1 MRQLRTM
8 GIAYSLII
16 IAVAWGCSSSTDQSA
31 EQEYSKAKAASLTES
46 GFEISST
53 EFRDTRPRIRF
64 PMKYTC
70 YGENISPPLSWTGA
84 PDGTLSFVLIAEDID
99 HGIKRNNLGMVQGT
113 SIPWVHWILYNI
125 PAETNKIAES
135 IPTSTP
141 VLPDGTVQ
149 GNNHFKQPGYFAP
162 CPPKNISSYNCGIPC
177 YSAGG
182 EAAHRYRFIFYALD
196 KELGLDSGA
205 NKKELQE
212 AMEGHILA
220 ESYTQGRFSTA
231 LVLDD
236 KGGAGFL
243 ETKGMKESDLKG
255 TPTPLGAKP
264 IYNTYGALITP
275 TPSGSQ

>member
-8 GIAYSLII
+8 GIVYSLIMI
-16 IAVAWGCSSSTDQSA
+16 TVAWGCSSSTDQSA

-84 PDGTLSFVLIAEDID
+84 PDGTLSFALIAEDID
-99 HGIKRNNLGMVQGT
+99 HGIKRDLRGMVQGKT
-113 SIPWVHWILYNI
+113 VPWVHWILYDI
-125 PAETNKIAES
+125 PVETTEIEEG
-135 IPTSTP
+135 ITTSTP
-141 VLPDGTVQ
+141 VLPDGTMQ
-149 GNNHFKQPGYFAP
+149 GNHDHKHLGYFAP
-162 CPPKNISSYNCGIPC
+162 CPPKSIVQYRDSRSSGF
-177 YSAGG
+177 G
-182 EAAHRYRFIFYALD
+182 EAAHRYRFILYALD
-196 KELGLDSGA
+196 KKLGLAPGA
-205 NKKELQE
+205 DKEELQE

-231 LVLDD
+231 LGLDG
-236 KGGAGFL
+236 KGGAGIT
-243 ETKGMKESDLKG
+243 ETKVMKEGDLKG
-255 TPTPLGAKP
+255 TPTPTGAKP